1 MDTELDGITSRKAF
15 LDYIIITGK
24 GTIEKHE
31 EEKEK
36 SLTRLDEEFLSISL
50 QKCKFGLS
58 EIG

>member
-1 MDTELDGITSRKAF
+1 MDTKLDGITSKNAF

-24 GTIEKHE
+24 GTTDKHE

-36 SLTRLDEEFLSISL
+36 SLTRLDEEFLAISL
-50 QKCKFGLS
+50 HKCEFGLS